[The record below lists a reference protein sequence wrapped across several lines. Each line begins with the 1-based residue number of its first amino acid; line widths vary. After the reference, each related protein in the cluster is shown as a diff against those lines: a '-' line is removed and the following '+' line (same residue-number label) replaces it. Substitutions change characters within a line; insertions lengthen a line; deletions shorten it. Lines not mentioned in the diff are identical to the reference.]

1 VLSVHPCI
9 EQTAAFP
16 ALVFDLVPRASRID
30 STSYMVRE
38 RVFTTTL
45 VRFTKQFIDDC
56 CCGVHHDSTKA
67 RASDALLLRAAS
79 LVHPYTSAVIL
90 IEACPRFHEISSS
103 GTPASRAKTA

>member
-1 VLSVHPCI
+1 MLTDQTSI
-9 EQTAAFP
+9 EQTAAPLAFMVN
-16 ALVFDLVPRASRID
+16 LMPRSLRID
-30 STSYMVRE
+30 GASYVVSE
-38 RVFTTTL
+38 RVFTTAS
-45 VRFTKQFIDDC
+45 VRFAQQIIDNR